1 MPPLS
6 IMSIAGFGEIGLIE
20 LDDQGD
26 LCGASGLPLAHILAT
41 RVGPVDH
48 LIAIGKVGAG
58 LDGGQFECA
67 DTGDVLLY
75 RKNEGDTYISVK
87 ADYPVPLFTK
97 RLRQATM
104 HKYTV
109 NLLTLWWM
117 PIDEQDLQDIPG
129 FYRRLFQESECSPAS
144 GFAMESPLSRTPK

>member
-1 MPPLS
+1 MTYSSYLNDK
-6 IMSIAGFGEIGLIE
+6 E
-20 LDDQGD
+20 LRAAADRY
-26 LCGASGLPLAHILAT
+26 T
-41 RVGPVDH
+41 EMY
-48 LIAIGKVGAG
+48 
-58 LDGGQFECA
+58 GGQFECA

-109 NLLTLWWM
+109 NL
-117 PIDEQDLQDIPG
+117 
-129 FYRRLFQESECSPAS
+129 PAS
-144 GFAMESPLSRTPK
+144 IEGCSKRVSAARPRASQWSLP

>member
-1 MPPLS
+1 MTYSSYLNDK
-6 IMSIAGFGEIGLIE
+6 E
-20 LDDQGD
+20 LRAAADRY
-26 LCGASGLPLAHILAT
+26 T
-41 RVGPVDH
+41 EMY
-48 LIAIGKVGAG
+48 
-58 LDGGQFECA
+58 GGQFECA
-67 DTGDVLLY
+67 DTGDVLL
-75 RKNEGDTYISVK
+75 
-87 ADYPVPLFTK
+87 YPVPLFTK

>member
-1 MPPLS
+1 
-6 IMSIAGFGEIGLIE
+6 
-20 LDDQGD
+20 
-26 LCGASGLPLAHILAT
+26 
-41 RVGPVDH
+41 
-48 LIAIGKVGAG
+48 
-58 LDGGQFECA
+58 
-67 DTGDVLLY
+67 
-75 RKNEGDTYISVK
+75 
-87 ADYPVPLFTK
+87 
-97 RLRQATM
+97 M

>member
-1 MPPLS
+1 MEDNLNVP
-6 IMSIAGFGEIGLIE
+6 IQEMSSFIGRTKE
-20 LDDQGD
+20 T
-26 LCGASGLPLAHILAT
+26 H
-41 RVGPVDH
+41 
-48 LIAIGKVGAG
+48 
-58 LDGGQFECA
+58 
-67 DTGDVLLY
+67 
-75 RKNEGDTYISVK
+75 ISVK

>member
-1 MPPLS
+1 MMDRGGILCAVPIPLNGGKQMTYS
-6 IMSIAGFGEIGLIE
+6 SYLNDKE
-20 LDDQGD
+20 LRAAADRY
-26 LCGASGLPLAHILAT
+26 T
-41 RVGPVDH
+41 EMY
-48 LIAIGKVGAG
+48 
-58 LDGGQFECA
+58 GGQFECA

-129 FYRRLFQESECSPAS
+129 L
-144 GFAMESPLSRTPK
+144 LSKAVPRE

>member
-1 MPPLS
+1 MTYSSYLNDK
-6 IMSIAGFGEIGLIE
+6 E
-20 LDDQGD
+20 LRAAADRY
-26 LCGASGLPLAHILAT
+26 T
-41 RVGPVDH
+41 EMY
-48 LIAIGKVGAG
+48 
-58 LDGGQFECA
+58 GGQFECA

-109 NLLTLWWM
+109 NLLTLCGCLLM
-117 PIDEQDLQDIPG
+117 NRTCKI
-129 FYRRLFQESECSPAS
+129 FPAS
-144 GFAMESPLSRTPK
+144 IEGCSKRVSAARPRASQWSLP

>member
-1 MPPLS
+1 MNVPVQS
-6 IMSIAGFGEIGLIE
+6 G
-20 LDDQGD
+20 DDFRHRNRSD
-26 LCGASGLPLAHILAT
+26 KTLNRTAAH
-41 RVGPVDH
+41 
-48 LIAIGKVGAG
+48 
-58 LDGGQFECA
+58 Q
-67 DTGDVLLY
+67 DTIGDVLLY

-129 FYRRLFQESECSPAS
+129 FYRRLFQESDVQPGLGLRNGVSPKPDA
-144 GFAMESPLSRTPK
+144 

>member
-1 MPPLS
+1 MTYSSYLNDK
-6 IMSIAGFGEIGLIE
+6 E
-20 LDDQGD
+20 LRAAADRY
-26 LCGASGLPLAHILAT
+26 T
-41 RVGPVDH
+41 EMY
-48 LIAIGKVGAG
+48 
-58 LDGGQFECA
+58 GGQFECA

-129 FYRRLFQESECSPAS
+129 FYTMAVIFNAICESQSDLLLDPYLNSIGGAPAGS
-144 GFAMESPLSRTPK
+144 EKGGENQCF

>member
-1 MPPLS
+1 MTYSSYLNDK
-6 IMSIAGFGEIGLIE
+6 E
-20 LDDQGD
+20 LRAAADRY
-26 LCGASGLPLAHILAT
+26 T
-41 RVGPVDH
+41 EMY
-48 LIAIGKVGAG
+48 
-58 LDGGQFECA
+58 GGQFECA

-75 RKNEGDTYISVK
+75 RKNEGDTYIS
-87 ADYPVPLFTK
+87 
-97 RLRQATM
+97 
-104 HKYTV
+104 V

>member
-1 MPPLS
+1 MTYSSYLNDK
-6 IMSIAGFGEIGLIE
+6 E
-20 LDDQGD
+20 LRAAADRY
-26 LCGASGLPLAHILAT
+26 T
-41 RVGPVDH
+41 EMY
-48 LIAIGKVGAG
+48 
-58 LDGGQFECA
+58 GGQFECA

-109 NLLTLWWM
+109 K
-117 PIDEQDLQDIPG
+117 I
-129 FYRRLFQESECSPAS
+129 FPAS
-144 GFAMESPLSRTPK
+144 IEGCSKRVSAARPRASQWSLP

>member
-1 MPPLS
+1 MIKNSVRLRIVIRRCMEDNLNVP
-6 IMSIAGFGEIGLIE
+6 IQEMSSFIG
-20 LDDQGD
+20 
-26 LCGASGLPLAHILAT
+26 
-41 RVGPVDH
+41 RM
-48 LIAIGKVGAG
+48 
-58 LDGGQFECA
+58 
-67 DTGDVLLY
+67 
-75 RKNEGDTYISVK
+75 K

>member
-1 MPPLS
+1 
-6 IMSIAGFGEIGLIE
+6 MSFPRYLNDKE
-20 LDDQGD
+20 LRAAADRY
-26 LCGASGLPLAHILAT
+26 T
-41 RVGPVDH
+41 EMY
-48 LIAIGKVGAG
+48 
-58 LDGGQFECA
+58 GGQFECA

>member
-1 MPPLS
+1 MTYSSYLNDK
-6 IMSIAGFGEIGLIE
+6 E
-20 LDDQGD
+20 LRAAADRY
-26 LCGASGLPLAHILAT
+26 T
-41 RVGPVDH
+41 EMY
-48 LIAIGKVGAG
+48 
-58 LDGGQFECA
+58 GGQFECA

-97 RLRQATM
+97 RFRQATM

-109 NLLTLWWM
+109 NLLTL
-117 PIDEQDLQDIPG
+117 

>member
-1 MPPLS
+1 MTYSSYLNDK
-6 IMSIAGFGEIGLIE
+6 E
-20 LDDQGD
+20 LRAAADRY
-26 LCGASGLPLAHILAT
+26 T
-41 RVGPVDH
+41 EMY
-48 LIAIGKVGAG
+48 
-58 LDGGQFECA
+58 GGQFECA

-97 RLRQATM
+97 PPLQASM